1 MVEDIDRCRRH
12 GRDRVQPSPE
22 IRDEDLHPALGQPCL
37 DGARGGREV
46 SGAAVDQVVAVDRG
60 DHHVVEAEPPDRDR
74 NAVWLVGVDCE
85 GAAMRH
91 GAEAAVARAGV
102 AEEHEGSGL
111 VPPALADV
119 RAMCLLAHR
128 VKAELLH
135 RGAGLREVRTARCP
149 DARRQGLPLPP
160 SRPRH
165 PATPAARE

>member
-1 MVEDIDRCRRH
+1 M
-12 GRDRVQPSPE
+12 
-22 IRDEDLHPALGQPCL
+22 
-37 DGARGGREV
+37 
-46 SGAAVDQVVAVDRG
+46 SGAAVDQVVTVDRG
-60 DHHVVEAEPPDRDR
+60 NHHVVEAEPPDRDR

-102 AEEHEGSGL
+102 SEEHEGSGL

-149 DARRQGLPLPP
+149 DLQPGWMSAGGGRGHGTAGGAAWASRVTRRQAP
-160 SRPRH
+160 
-165 PATPAARE
+165 